1 MGAFQA
7 NILEA
12 MKSLREDFQKSLSKT
27 SSQEEVD
34 QISTSASKPGPSN
47 TRLDPPS
54 TNTVESMDIDYG
66 PALPPRL
73 DSHGRVNDASAFN
86 VSAVEEPS
94 RLPSAQP
101 KKTYHSSKQYAV
113 APSSASDHYSDHSD
127 EPRPAPSRAKKH
139 TDKSKHKSRSRYYL
153 LPQRRISPL
162 RPVIGL
168 QNLLGRPTL
177 IKTILNMTQT
187 LLTTGK

>member
-1 MGAFQA
+1 
-7 NILEA
+7 
-12 MKSLREDFQKSLSKT
+12 
-27 SSQEEVD
+27 
-34 QISTSASKPGPSN
+34 
-47 TRLDPPS
+47 
-54 TNTVESMDIDYG
+54 MDIDYD

-73 DSHGRVNDASAFN
+73 DSHGRVDDASAFN

-94 RLPSAQP
+94 RLPSVQP
-101 KKTYHSSKQYAV
+101 KKILHSSKQHAV
-113 APSSASDHYSDHSD
+113 APNSASDHYSDHSD
-127 EPRPAPSRAKKH
+127 EPRPEPRSTLISRN
-139 TDKSKHKSRSRYYL
+139 TNPGPDIYL

-162 RPVIGL
+162 SSDIGL